1 MKRKTFIG
9 LFITVHILF
18 IAFQIDKQS
27 RLVKLTYQKQRN
39 DTEKQK
45 LLARKQEL
53 TVELYNL
60 KQPQAIKQ
68 YAQNNLNMKPLDIKK
83 IKRIEQS

>member
-9 LFITVHILF
+9 LFIAVHILF

-27 RLVKLTYQKQRN
+27 RLVKLTYQKQRHES
-39 DTEKQK
+39 EKQK

-53 TVELYNL
+53 TV
-60 KQPQAIKQ
+60 
-68 YAQNNLNMKPLDIKK
+68 
-83 IKRIEQS
+83 